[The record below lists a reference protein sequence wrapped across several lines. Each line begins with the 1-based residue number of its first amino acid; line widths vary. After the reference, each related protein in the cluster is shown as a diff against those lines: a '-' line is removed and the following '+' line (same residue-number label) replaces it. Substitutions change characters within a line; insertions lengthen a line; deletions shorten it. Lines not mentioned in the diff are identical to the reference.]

1 MTQTLRTLLAA
12 TALTVAAAAPAFAG
26 MISVGSFG
34 SLTATSAAGAT
45 TSPFA
50 LGYFGNAGINGLVS
64 TAPVSL
70 SNGGSVT
77 FAPDSSVPQAGVYSG
92 SVGGVALSPFS
103 GTNLTPSDYLVAQ
116 PGDSVTINYGRSN
129 ATDTFALLWGSV
141 DTYNSLVLDFLSGG
155 TSVGR
160 VTVTGSDVASAAGI
174 SANGTTPAFVSIS
187 DSYRRGFDQVIATS
201 TSSAFEFD
209 PSLSVSL
216 PVPEPASVALLGA
229 GLIALGLVTRR
240 RTAL

>member
-12 TALTVAAAAPAFAG
+12 TALTVAAFAPAFAG
-26 MISVGSFG
+26 TIAIGPFG
-34 SLTATSAAGAT
+34 TDSLTATSAAGAT
-45 TSPFA
+45 SSPFA

-77 FAPDSSVPQAGVYSG
+77 FAPNSGIPQAGVYSG
-92 SVGGVALSPFS
+92 SVANVALSPFS
-103 GTNLTPSDYLVAQ
+103 GTNLTPNDYLVAQ
-116 PGDSVTINYGRSN
+116 PSDNVNINYGLGNTTNMFS
-129 ATDTFALLWGSV
+129 LLWGSV
-141 DTYNSLVLDFLSGG
+141 DNYNTLNLDFYYKGNKIEDLAI
-155 TSVGR
+155 
-160 VTVTGSDVASAAGI
+160 TGSEVAQAAGI
-174 SANGTTPAFVSIS
+174 QADGTTPAFVSIHEGFLQ
-187 DSYRRGFDQVIATS
+187 GFDRVVATS

-209 PSLSVSL
+209 PSVS
-216 PVPEPASVALLGA
+216 VPEPASVALLGA